1 MNPSNLLK
9 TTSKLVSII
18 AFMMLLIFPH
28 TSFSQV
34 DISNLLDIELNTTEV
49 ELEEE
54 KNNDKLE
61 KKGKSKREKLEKELS
76 RLNELKYSTNNND
89 VEELKEIEEQIKEV
103 KNEIKILFN
112 EPEFLGTPIYD
123 AEDFWKLMT
132 KGIFNLFIILII
144 VRYIYYPVTR
154 NKDYLFTF
162 LLISLTVFLL
172 CVLLDSV
179 KLELGF
185 ALGLFAIFGIIRY
198 RTDPIPIKE
207 MTYLFLVIG
216 ISVVNALA
224 NKKIS
229 HAELLFANLLIVF
242 VTFGMER
249 IWLLRHESRKNVIY
263 EKIELIVPERREE
276 LIADLKKRTG
286 IDIIRIEIR
295 RIDFLKDVA
304 NIRIFYY
311 EDDKK

>member
-1 MNPSNLLK
+1 MKKGLLLFALISFLFVGTTDTYAQNDLSN
-9 TTSKLVSII
+9 
-18 AFMMLLIFPH
+18 
-28 TSFSQV
+28 Q
-34 DISNLLDIELNTTEV
+34 LDV
-49 ELEEE
+49 ELSD
-54 KNNDKLE
+54 NNSDKIKD
-61 KKGKSKREKLEKELS
+61 KKKDKK
-76 RLNELKYSTNNND
+76 
-89 VEELKEIEEQIKEV
+89 VEEDNQL
-103 KNEIKILFN
+103 
-112 EPEFLGTPIYD
+112 EFLGTPVYD
-123 AEDFWKLMT
+123 AEDFWKLIT

-144 VRYIYYPVTR
+144 VRYIYYPVTK
-154 NKDYLFTF
+154 NKDYLFTY

-179 KLELGF
+179 KLQLGF

-229 HAELLFANLLIVF
+229 HAELVFANLLLVF

-249 IWLLRHESRKNVIY
+249 IWLLRHESRRNIIY
-263 EKIELIVPERREE
+263 EKIELIKPENKEE
-276 LIADLKKRTG
+276 LLEDLKERTG
-286 IDIIRIEIR
+286 LNIVRYEIR
-295 RIDFLKDVA
+295 RIDFLKDIA

-311 EDDKK
+311 EDDSK

>member
-1 MNPSNLLK
+1 MKKGLLLFALISFLFVGTTDTYAQNDLSN
-9 TTSKLVSII
+9 
-18 AFMMLLIFPH
+18 
-28 TSFSQV
+28 Q
-34 DISNLLDIELNTTEV
+34 LDV
-49 ELEEE
+49 ELSD
-54 KNNDKLE
+54 NNSDKIKD
-61 KKGKSKREKLEKELS
+61 KKKDKK
-76 RLNELKYSTNNND
+76 
-89 VEELKEIEEQIKEV
+89 VEEDNRL
-103 KNEIKILFN
+103 
-112 EPEFLGTPIYD
+112 EFLGTPVYD
-123 AEDFWKLMT
+123 AEDFWKLIT

-154 NKDYLFTF
+154 NKDYLFTY

-179 KLELGF
+179 KLQLGF

-229 HAELLFANLLIVF
+229 HAELVFANLLLVF

-249 IWLLRHESRKNVIY
+249 IWLLRHESRRNIIY
-263 EKIELIVPERREE
+263 EKIELIKPENKEALLE
-276 LIADLKKRTG
+276 DLKERTG
-286 IDIIRIEIR
+286 LNIVRYEIR
-295 RIDFLKDVA
+295 RIDFLKDIA

-311 EDDKK
+311 EDDSK